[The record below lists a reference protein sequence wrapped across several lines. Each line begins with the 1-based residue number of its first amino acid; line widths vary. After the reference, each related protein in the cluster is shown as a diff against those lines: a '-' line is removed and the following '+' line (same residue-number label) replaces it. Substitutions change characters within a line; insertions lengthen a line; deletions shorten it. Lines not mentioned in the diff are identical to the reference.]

1 MLSLIIEIAY
11 IISGYCAISCK
22 ISCLSK
28 QAINGSQRI
37 KDTYITSKTLPS
49 GVQTG
54 NSNGVNVS
62 LNEQKEQ
69 IIKQKNK

>member
-1 MLSLIIEIAY
+1 MDHKE
-11 IISGYCAISCK
+11 
-22 ISCLSK
+22 
-28 QAINGSQRI
+28 I

-62 LNEQKEQ
+62 LNQQQQQ
-69 IIKQKNK
+69 IIKQNKN